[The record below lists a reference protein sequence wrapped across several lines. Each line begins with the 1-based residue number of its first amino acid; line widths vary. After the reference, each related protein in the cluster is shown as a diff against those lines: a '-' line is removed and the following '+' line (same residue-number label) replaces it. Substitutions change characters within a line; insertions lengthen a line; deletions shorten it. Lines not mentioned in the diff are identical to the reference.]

1 MKKIILS
8 LTVFLLIGITY
19 SSFGQS
25 ENYLK
30 NRIILEGT
38 YIRNLGDF
46 SNTWDNATGA
56 YLTYGIAFPEHNFLM
71 FRIGFL
77 SNSLNNNLKDSVN
90 YNDATLTIVPL
101 EIGGR
106 YYFTNTRF
114 MPFVQFINGLNLVF
128 ENTDL
133 SGEPEERT
141 LVKYAWQVGF
151 GLAIN
156 LLSNLNFDASVN
168 YQSNFYE
175 TDAMNTGFE
184 YAFGIGYAL
193 GD

>member
-8 LTVFLLIGITY
+8 LTVFLLIGTTY

-38 YIRNLGDF
+38 YIRNLGNF
-46 SNTWDNATGA
+46 SSTWDNAAGG
-56 YLTYGIAFPEHNFLM
+56 YLTYGMAFPEHNLLM

-77 SNSLNNNLKDSVN
+77 SNSLNNNLADSAD
-90 YNDATLTIVPL
+90 YNEASLTIMPI

-114 MPFVQFINGLNLVF
+114 MPFVQFINGINLVF
-128 ENTDL
+128 QNADL
-133 SGEPEERT
+133 DGQPNEKT

-151 GLAIN
+151 GLTIN
-156 LLSNLNFDASVN
+156 LLGNLNVDASVN

-193 GD
+193 GK